1 MKKEQTFALKIGSK
15 KIKIRNKKIAIL
27 EEGKKTLNLTNLKL
41 KHDRNNSNLKKNY
54 LQSSL

>member
-1 MKKEQTFALKIGSK
+1 MKKEQTFPLKIGSK
-15 KIKIRNKKIAIL
+15 KIRNKKIAIL
-27 EEGKKTLNLTNLKL
+27 EEGKKTINLTNLKL